1 MNSFSTFRLI
11 FDNVNI
17 KFYFSERVVGRN
29 WTEKIVVLHSD
40 SRQAEKITFSR
51 KNSNNEFQAGLVQG
65 GTGLTRGVHLTV
77 RSARFY
83 SNSF

>member
-17 KFYFSERVVGRN
+17 KFYFPERVVGRN

-40 SRQAEKITFSR
+40 SRQAEIITFSG
-51 KNSNNEFQAGLVQG
+51 KN
-65 GTGLTRGVHLTV
+65 
-77 RSARFY
+77 
-83 SNSF
+83 

>member
-40 SRQAEKITFSR
+40 SRQRKIPFSR
-51 KNSNNEFQAGLVQG
+51 KNSNNEFQTGLVQG
-65 GTGLTRGVHLTV
+65 GPGLTRGVHTTV
-77 RSARFY
+77 RSALHF
-83 SNSF
+83 

>member
-29 WTEKIVVLHSD
+29 WSEKIVVLHSD
-40 SRQAEKITFSR
+40 SRQRELLFLR
-51 KNSNNEFQAGLVQG
+51 K
-65 GTGLTRGVHLTV
+65 TK
-77 RSARFY
+77 
-83 SNSF
+83 